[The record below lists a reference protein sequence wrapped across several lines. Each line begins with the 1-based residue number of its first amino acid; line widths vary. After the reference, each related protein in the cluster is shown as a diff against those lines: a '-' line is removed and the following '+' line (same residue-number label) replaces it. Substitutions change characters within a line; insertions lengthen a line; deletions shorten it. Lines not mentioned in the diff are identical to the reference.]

1 MSQPYHRSVFINAPF
16 DQTHWDLFHAMV
28 FTVLDCGF
36 SPRCAVET
44 DDGSQVR
51 IEKLFGII
59 EECRLGIHDISYTA
73 LDPATGLPRFNM
85 PLELGIFLAA
95 KRFGNPRQRRKNC
108 LVLDGEPYRYQKFI
122 SDIAGQDIRSHQRQP
137 RQAVQLVRNWLRS
150 AERDAVHPA
159 VIPSDEVIWLRYESF
174 RENME
179 PFCRTLGLR
188 GDNLIFNDFI
198 YVAAAYLRAL
208 AESI

>member
-1 MSQPYHRSVFINAPF
+1 MLQRYNRGVFINAPF
-16 DQTHWDLFHAMV
+16 DHTHWDLFHAMV

-36 SPRCAVET
+36 DPRCALET

-95 KRFGNPRQRRKNC
+95 KRFGSPRQRRKNC

-122 SDIAGQDIRSHQRQP
+122 SDIAGQDIRSHDREP
-137 RQAVQLVRNWLRS
+137 RQAVQLVRNWLRN
-150 AERDAVHPA
+150 AERGAVKPA
-159 VIPSDEVIWLRYESF
+159 TISSEDVIWSRYESF
-174 RENME
+174 RRNLE
-179 PFCRTLGLR
+179 PFSRSLGLR

-198 YVAAAYLRAL
+198 YVAAAYLREFA
-208 AESI
+208 AQK